1 MPRHVLSPL
10 GPSPLAAWVLLSL
23 PLLAVVAACYG
34 LLGSEDAVAAFFS
47 AWRLEHPD
55 AAFVV
60 KLYTTWGN
68 PALYLVYAGFLVRG
82 LRQKRRGLTA
92 LALAYLAGQLLVS
105 VAIERLL
112 KISLGRPR
120 PGVGGPFVPFS
131 FDAAHNS
138 LPSGHSVEIT
148 LQTLPLALRAGQGRT
163 GQGRAQTLLLPLAL
177 GLVAGLMGLSRIV
190 LGAHHPS
197 DVLAGW
203 LVGSLGGL
211 FILWLA
217 PRIASRLP
225 ERWSA

>member
-1 MPRHVLSPL
+1 MSQATATPL

-47 AWRLEHPD
+47 AWRPGHPD
-55 AAFVV
+55 ATYLV
-60 KLYTTWGN
+60 KLYTNWGN
-68 PALYLVYAGFLVRG
+68 PALYLVYAGFLVHG
-82 LRQKRRGLTA
+82 LKQKRRGLTA

-105 VAIERLL
+105 VAIERLF

-120 PGVGGPFVPFS
+120 PGVGGPFLPFS
-131 FDAAHNS
+131 FDAAHHS

-148 LQTLPLALRAGQGRT
+148 LQTLPLALRDGL
-163 GQGRAQTLLLPLAL
+163 GRAQTLCLPIGL

-225 ERWSA
+225 AHWSA